1 MNNSAMYR
9 VQFLL
14 RNQELLIAY
23 SQRIKSLSFTLAL
36 RNVEEGKDGLDPEE
50 RRSDENEELIY
61 READQ
66 FARLLPKRTDGNT
79 RKDFLLNSEVLTES
93 NINDVLSVL
102 AYKEE
107 QQSKESITDAYIEF
121 LIRLLSCYRVKARSD
136 SIQEGI
142 LEYGV
147 EPFIVPEDE
156 VPFSV
161 LDGIYNRNEE
171 ERQKELSIYLNS
183 PSSDED
189 EDGEEKAAKKSI
201 QAILSYFQSNK
212 KEKKK

>member
-1 MNNSAMYR
+1 M
-9 VQFLL
+9 
-14 RNQELLIAY
+14 
-23 SQRIKSLSFTLAL
+23 
-36 RNVEEGKDGLDPEE
+36 
-50 RRSDENEELIY
+50 
-61 READQ
+61 
-66 FARLLPKRTDGNT
+66 
-79 RKDFLLNSEVLTES
+79 
-93 NINDVLSVL
+93 
-102 AYKEE
+102 
-107 QQSKESITDAYIEF
+107 SKESITDAYIEF